1 MFLGLRMMQGV
12 SKKRFFKEFDMNMDE
27 VYGDVLKK
35 WEKTGHLKMEGD
47 NVSLTDSGIDISNA
61 IFTDF
66 LIE

>member
-1 MFLGLRMMQGV
+1 
-12 SKKRFFKEFDMNMDE
+12 MNMDE